1 MRHCQLCLPKN
12 EGPLVRFGIR
22 EVQLPRENHGQDA
35 RSMIKKMKATRR
47 GQLLAKMREHLIGMK
62 IRMVQE
68 INSEARSERE
78 GNRDDCMDSS
88 DLASEEYEREMSS
101 KLSAREQFKIGQI
114 DDVLQR
120 IARLGYGVCETCGL
134 EITEARLKAMPFTRL
149 CCDCQQD
156 CEREAKSRGRH
167 GDEEDPYHKLGSI
180 HAGEESTHD
189 PLRSPVNESNA

>member
-1 MRHCQLCLPKN
+1 
-12 EGPLVRFGIR
+12 
-22 EVQLPRENHGQDA
+22 
-35 RSMIKKMKATRR
+35 MIKKMKATRR
-47 GQLLAKMREHLIGMK
+47 GQFLAKMREHLIGMK
-62 IRMVQE
+62 IRLVQE

-120 IARLGYGVCETCGL
+120 IAKLGYGVCETCGL
-134 EITEARLKAMPFTRL
+134 EITEARLNAMPFTRL

-156 CEREAKSRGRH
+156 HEREAKGRGRH

-180 HAGEESTHD
+180 HAGEESAHD

>member
-1 MRHCQLCLPKN
+1 
-12 EGPLVRFGIR
+12 
-22 EVQLPRENHGQDA
+22 
-35 RSMIKKMKATRR
+35 MIKKVKATHR
-47 GQLLAKMREHLIGMK
+47 GQFLAKMREHLIGMK
-62 IRMVQE
+62 IRLVQE

-134 EITEARLKAMPFTRL
+134 EIAEARLNAMPFTRL

-156 CEREAKSRGRH
+156 YEREAKGRGRH